1 MEGMVHAGGS
11 EAEAVFCARRAV
23 CGVRLAVVGVFG
35 VVLAEAGAELFLRG
49 VWGSRGVEAS
59 GRALAR

>member
-1 MEGMVHAGGS
+1 MAGMIHAGGS
-11 EAEAVFCARRAV
+11 AVFCARRAV

-35 VVLAEAGAELFLRG
+35 VVLVEAGAEVFLRG
-49 VWGSRGVEAS
+49 DWGSRGVELEAS